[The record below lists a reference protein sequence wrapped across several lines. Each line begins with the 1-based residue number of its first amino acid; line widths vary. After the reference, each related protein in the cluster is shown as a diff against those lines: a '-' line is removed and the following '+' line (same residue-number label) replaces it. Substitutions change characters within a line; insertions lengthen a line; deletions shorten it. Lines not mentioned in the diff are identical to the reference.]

1 MAVLLI
7 HIYIIR
13 DRFKLSLGCSE
24 WGVKIFMYLKLKHVI
39 KRDFS
44 IVLYLITK
52 SSVEYLQSSIW
63 GSF

>member
-1 MAVLLI
+1 
-7 HIYIIR
+7 
-13 DRFKLSLGCSE
+13 
-24 WGVKIFMYLKLKHVI
+24 MYLKLKHVI